1 MDDIDHASMVE
12 DKLLELMIAA
22 ARGIVVDIRGD
33 GQCLYC
39 AEEITERGGLVSRFC
54 DKECA
59 AGYERERERGR

>member
-1 MDDIDHASMVE
+1 MDECDLASIQE
-12 DKLLELMIAA
+12 EQWLKRSIAA

-33 GQCLYC
+33 GQCLCC

-59 AGYERERERGR
+59 AGYERERSG